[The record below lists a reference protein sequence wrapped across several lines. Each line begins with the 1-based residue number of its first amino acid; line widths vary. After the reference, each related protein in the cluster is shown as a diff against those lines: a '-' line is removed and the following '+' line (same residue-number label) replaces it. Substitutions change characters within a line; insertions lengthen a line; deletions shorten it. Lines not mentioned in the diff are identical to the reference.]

1 MIRDKDTVVYA
12 PLANPSN
19 LLAINGDGTLAANE
33 RYAAHLSSSPHCVI
47 HTKSD
52 TTHGPPF
59 CSVCLSVFFVLSVCQ
74 SVCLCLCM
82 SVSVCL
88 SLSVCLTFPP
98 RPPFFFLFFSPP
110 FQFAIAVFV
119 SLPLLREWYDDVF
132 CTRIAITLISLL
144 ITLFGFSLRLS

>member
-1 MIRDKDTVVYA
+1 MIRVKDTVVYA

-47 HTKSD
+47 HAKSD

-59 CSVCLSVFFVLSVCQ
+59 CSVCLSVCLVLFHSLTLSLCLSFR
-74 SVCLCLCM
+74 SVCLSVSLSFSLSLVLCLSLFL

-88 SLSVCLTFPP
+88 SHHRSPPLS
-98 RPPFFFLFFSPP
+98 FFFFSP
-110 FQFAIAVFV
+110 FN
-119 SLPLLREWYDDVF
+119 
-132 CTRIAITLISLL
+132 SLL
-144 ITLFGFSLRLS
+144 QFLSLYRCCESGTMMSSAHA

>member
-1 MIRDKDTVVYA
+1 MIRVKDTVVYA
-12 PLANPSN
+12 TLANPSN

-59 CSVCLSVFFVLSVCQ
+59 CSVSLSFLFSPSVSLSV
-74 SVCLCLCM
+74 

-88 SLSVCLTFPP
+88 SLSVCLSDHPSQ
-98 RPPFFFLFFSPP
+98 PPFFFLFSP